1 VKNLFKNIVII
12 VVVLGCIA
20 PLMAQSGKLALLV
33 QKSPEYGGTVTP
45 LAGVNMADERQLIE
59 INAVPKEGYE
69 FVHWLG
75 DVTEPT
81 NKNTTVLLD
90 SPKIVVAVFER
101 AELATVASSGVEAAP
116 ASGGGAP
123 RVSSASPSPGLRSFS
138 SPGNPSPPRKAPDP
152 YDPPDPVVPEPATML
167 ILGTGALMLAR
178 KRRS

>member
-20 PLMAQSGKLALLV
+20 PLMAQDSKLALLV
-33 QKSPEYGGTVTP
+33 QKSPEYGGSVTP
-45 LAGVNMADERQLIE
+45 LAGVNMVGERQLVE

-75 DVTEPT
+75 EVTEPT
-81 NKNTTVLLD
+81 NRNTTVLLD

-101 AELATVASSGVEAAP
+101 AELATIASSGVDAVP
-116 ASGGGAP
+116 ASGGGVS
-123 RVSSASPSPGLRSFS
+123 RVSSASPSSGLRSLS
-138 SPGNPSPPRKAPDP
+138 SPGNPSPPTKPTP
-152 YDPPDPVVPEPATML
+152 TPTPVPEPATML

-178 KRRS
+178 KRRN

>member
-20 PLMAQSGKLALLV
+20 PLMAQDSKLALLV
-33 QKSPEYGGTVTP
+33 QKSPEYGGSVTP
-45 LAGVNMADERQLIE
+45 LAGVNMVGERQLVE

-75 DVTEPT
+75 EVTEPT
-81 NKNTTVLLD
+81 NRNTTVLLD

-101 AELATVASSGVEAAP
+101 AELVTVASSGAAP

-123 RVSSASPSPGLRSFS
+123 RVSSASPSPGLRSLS
-138 SPGNPSPPRKAPDP
+138 SSGNPSPPTKPKP
-152 YDPPDPVVPEPATML
+152 IPIPVPEPATML
-167 ILGTGALMLAR
+167 ILGAGALIVAR
-178 KRRS
+178 RRRS

>member
-1 VKNLFKNIVII
+1 MKNLFKNIVII

-20 PLMAQSGKLALLV
+20 PLMAQDSKLALLV
-33 QKSPEYGGTVTP
+33 QKSPEYGGSVTP
-45 LAGVNMADERQLIE
+45 LAGVNMVGERQLVE
-59 INAVPKEGYE
+59 INAVPKDGYE

-75 DVTEPT
+75 EVTEST
-81 NKNTTVLLD
+81 NRNTTVLLD

-123 RVSSASPSPGLRSFS
+123 RVSSASPSSGLQGLS
-138 SPGNPSPPRKAPDP
+138 SPGYVSPPRKPTP
-152 YDPPDPVVPEPATML
+152 TPVPEPATML